1 MTLCP
6 LSELGAVTSG
16 RERKRHHAEE
26 SGCTLLRALKK
37 GTLTARNFQ
46 RVRSSA
52 SAHAQ
57 VFV

>member
-16 RERKRHHAEE
+16 RERKRHYAEGSE
-26 SGCTLLRALKK
+26 KSPSRQSQKGKLSGARRVVQP
-37 GTLTARNFQ
+37 LTPK
-46 RVRSSA
+46 
-52 SAHAQ
+52 